1 MPGVIIRVVPGTTN
15 NVSGL
20 VSDGERGEA
29 RSRDDPRV
37 SSLAVSRYLWLSGR
51 STIGIRVRIEKRKTD
66 VWQIK
71 KKRMSLENLAE

>member
-1 MPGVIIRVVPGTTN
+1 MPGVIIRAVPGTTN

-37 SSLAVSRYLWLSGR
+37 SSLVVSRYLWLSVR
-51 STIGIRVRIEKRKTD
+51 STIGIPVRIEKRKTD
-66 VWQIK
+66 VRRDK
-71 KKRMSLENLAE
+71 KETHVA